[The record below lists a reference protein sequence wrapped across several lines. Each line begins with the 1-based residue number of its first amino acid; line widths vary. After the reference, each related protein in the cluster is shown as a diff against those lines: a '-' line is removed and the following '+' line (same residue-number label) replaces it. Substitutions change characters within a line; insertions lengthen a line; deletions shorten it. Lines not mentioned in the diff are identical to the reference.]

1 MIVVKG
7 KIYYYLIK
15 HTKNSNDLYKGAI
28 MKEVYIVDAKRT
40 AIGGFMGTLKD
51 VKSSDLASTV
61 MKAIIHDTGIDT
73 KDLDEV
79 ILGHVLTAGQ
89 GQGPA
94 RQASINAGIDISV
107 PAYSLNMVCGSGMK
121 AVMNGFAGI
130 KAGMAHLVIGGGMES
145 MSQAPFL
152 LPHGMRSGH
161 KMGNFETQ
169 DHMMVDALID
179 AFDGIH
185 MGITAENIADK
196 YSISREKQDALAI
209 ASQEKAI
216 SAVDS
221 NRFVDEIVPVVIKSR
236 KGETVF
242 DKDEYPNRKTTLDIL
257 TGLRPAFKK
266 DGSVSAGNSSGLN
279 DGASA
284 VLLADQSMLDKY
296 NLTPL
301 VRIVSVGQGGVDP
314 KVMGLGPSAAVK
326 HALNNAGME
335 LKDMDL
341 LELNE
346 AFAAQG
352 LGVMHELKEAYGVD
366 DAWFEKRVNVNG
378 GAIALGHPLGAS
390 GNRILVT
397 LIHELI
403 KQNKRYG
410 LASLCIGGGMGT
422 AIIVENVKGEK

>member
-1 MIVVKG
+1 M
-7 KIYYYLIK
+7 
-15 HTKNSNDLYKGAI
+15 S
-28 MKEVYIVDAKRT
+28 EVYIVDAKRT
-40 AIGGFMGTLKD
+40 AIGSFMGSLKD
-51 VKSSDLASTV
+51 FKSSDLASV
-61 MKAIIHDTGIDT
+61 VLKSIIESTGIDS
-73 KDLDEV
+73 KDIDEV
-79 ILGHVLTAGQ
+79 ILGHVLNAGQ

-130 KAGMAHLVIGGGMES
+130 KAGMAHLVISGGMES
-145 MSQAPFL
+145 MSQSPFL
-152 LPHGMRSGH
+152 LPHTMRSGR

-179 AFDGIH
+179 AFDGNH

-196 YSISREKQDALAI
+196 YSISRERQDEFAI

-216 SAVDS
+216 KAVDS
-221 NRFVDEIVPVVIKSR
+221 NRFKEEIVPVMIKTR
-236 KGETVF
+236 QGEFTF

-257 TGLRPAFKK
+257 AGLRSAFKK
-266 DGSVSAGNSSGLN
+266 EGSVSAGNASGLN

-296 NLTPL
+296 KLKPL
-301 VRIVSVGQGGVDP
+301 VRIVAVGQGGVDP
-314 KVMGLGPSAAVK
+314 KIMGLGPGAAIK
-326 HALNNAGME
+326 HVLDNAGME

-352 LGVMHELKEAYGVD
+352 LGVMHELRESYGVEG
-366 DAWFEKRVNVNG
+366 AWFDERTNVNG

-422 AIIVENVKGEK
+422 AIIVENMNFE

>member
-1 MIVVKG
+1 M
-7 KIYYYLIK
+7 
-15 HTKNSNDLYKGAI
+15 S
-28 MKEVYIVDAKRT
+28 EVYIVDAKRT
-40 AIGGFMGTLKD
+40 AIGSFMGSLKD
-51 VKSSDLASTV
+51 FKSSDLASV
-61 MKAIIHDTGIDT
+61 VLKSIIEGTGIDS
-73 KDLDEV
+73 KDIDEV
-79 ILGHVLTAGQ
+79 ILGHVLNAGQ

-130 KAGMAHLVIGGGMES
+130 KAGMAHLVISGGMES
-145 MSQAPFL
+145 MSQSPFL
-152 LPHGMRSGH
+152 LPHTMRSGR

-179 AFDGIH
+179 AFDGNH

-196 YSISREKQDALAI
+196 YSISRERQDEFAI

-216 SAVDS
+216 KAVDS
-221 NRFVDEIVPVVIKSR
+221 NRFKEEIVPVMIKTR
-236 KGETVF
+236 QGEFTF

-257 TGLRPAFKK
+257 AGLRSAFKK
-266 DGSVSAGNSSGLN
+266 EGSVSAGNASGLN

-296 NLTPL
+296 KLKPL
-301 VRIVSVGQGGVDP
+301 VRIVAVGQGGVDP
-314 KVMGLGPSAAVK
+314 KIMGLGPSAAIK
-326 HALNNAGME
+326 HVLDNAGME

-352 LGVMHELKEAYGVD
+352 LGVMHELRESYGVEG
-366 DAWFEKRVNVNG
+366 AWFDERTNVNG

-422 AIIVENVKGEK
+422 AIIVENMNI

>member
-1 MIVVKG
+1 M
-7 KIYYYLIK
+7 
-15 HTKNSNDLYKGAI
+15 S
-28 MKEVYIVDAKRT
+28 EVYIVDAKRT
-40 AIGGFMGTLKD
+40 AIGSFMGSLKD
-51 VKSSDLASTV
+51 FKSSDLASV
-61 MKAIIHDTGIDT
+61 VLKSIIESTGIDS
-73 KDLDEV
+73 KDIDEV
-79 ILGHVLTAGQ
+79 ILGHVLNAGQ

-130 KAGMAHLVIGGGMES
+130 KAGMAHLVISGGMES
-145 MSQAPFL
+145 MSQSPFL
-152 LPHGMRSGH
+152 LPHTMRSGR

-179 AFDGIH
+179 AFDGNH

-196 YSISREKQDALAI
+196 YSISRERQDEFAI

-216 SAVDS
+216 KAVDS
-221 NRFVDEIVPVVIKSR
+221 NRFEEEIVPVMIKTR
-236 KGETVF
+236 QGEFTF

-257 TGLRPAFKK
+257 AGLRSAFKK
-266 DGSVSAGNSSGLN
+266 EGSVSAGNASGLN

-296 NLTPL
+296 KLKPL
-301 VRIVSVGQGGVDP
+301 VRIVAVGQGGVDP
-314 KVMGLGPSAAVK
+314 KIMGLGPSAAIK
-326 HALNNAGME
+326 HVLDNAGME

-352 LGVMHELKEAYGVD
+352 LGVMHELRESYGVD
-366 DAWFEKRVNVNG
+366 GAWFDERTNVNG

-422 AIIVENVKGEK
+422 AIIVENMNFE

>member
-1 MIVVKG
+1 M
-7 KIYYYLIK
+7 
-15 HTKNSNDLYKGAI
+15 S
-28 MKEVYIVDAKRT
+28 EVYIVDAKRT
-40 AIGGFMGTLKD
+40 AIGSFMGSLKD
-51 VKSSDLASTV
+51 FKSSDLASV
-61 MKAIIHDTGIDT
+61 VLKSIIESTGIDS
-73 KDLDEV
+73 KDIDEV
-79 ILGHVLTAGQ
+79 ILGHVLNAGQ

-130 KAGMAHLVIGGGMES
+130 KAGMAHLVISGGMES
-145 MSQAPFL
+145 MSQSPFL
-152 LPHGMRSGH
+152 LPHTMRSGR

-179 AFDGIH
+179 AFDGNH

-196 YSISREKQDALAI
+196 YSISRERQDEFAI

-216 SAVDS
+216 KAVDS
-221 NRFVDEIVPVVIKSR
+221 NRFKEEIVPVMIKTR
-236 KGETVF
+236 QGEFTF

-257 TGLRPAFKK
+257 AGLRSAFKK
-266 DGSVSAGNSSGLN
+266 EGSVSAGNASGLN

-296 NLTPL
+296 KLKPL
-301 VRIVSVGQGGVDP
+301 VRIVAVGQGGVDP
-314 KVMGLGPSAAVK
+314 KIMGLGPSAAIK
-326 HALNNAGME
+326 HVLDNAGME

-352 LGVMHELKEAYGVD
+352 LGVMHELRESYGVEG
-366 DAWFEKRVNVNG
+366 AWFDERTNVNG

-422 AIIVENVKGEK
+422 AIIVENMNI

>member
-1 MIVVKG
+1 M
-7 KIYYYLIK
+7 
-15 HTKNSNDLYKGAI
+15 S
-28 MKEVYIVDAKRT
+28 EVYIVDAKRT
-40 AIGGFMGTLKD
+40 AIGSFMGSLKD
-51 VKSSDLASTV
+51 FKSSDLASV
-61 MKAIIHDTGIDT
+61 VLKSIIEGTGIDS
-73 KDLDEV
+73 KDIDEV
-79 ILGHVLTAGQ
+79 ILGHVLNAGQ

-130 KAGMAHLVIGGGMES
+130 KAGMAHLVISGGMES
-145 MSQAPFL
+145 MSQSPFL
-152 LPHGMRSGH
+152 LPHTMRSGR

-179 AFDGIH
+179 AFDGNH

-196 YSISREKQDALAI
+196 YSISRERQDEFAI

-216 SAVDS
+216 KAVDS
-221 NRFVDEIVPVVIKSR
+221 NRFEEEIVPVMIKTR
-236 KGETVF
+236 QGEFTF

-257 TGLRPAFKK
+257 AGLRSAFKK
-266 DGSVSAGNSSGLN
+266 EGSVSAGNASGLN

-296 NLTPL
+296 KLKPL
-301 VRIVSVGQGGVDP
+301 VRIVAVGQGGVDP
-314 KVMGLGPSAAVK
+314 KIMGLGPSAAIK
-326 HALNNAGME
+326 HVLDNAGME

-352 LGVMHELKEAYGVD
+352 LGVMHELRESYGVEG
-366 DAWFEKRVNVNG
+366 AWFDERTNVNG

-422 AIIVENVKGEK
+422 AIIVENMNFE

>member
-1 MIVVKG
+1 M
-7 KIYYYLIK
+7 
-15 HTKNSNDLYKGAI
+15 S
-28 MKEVYIVDAKRT
+28 EVYIVDAKRT
-40 AIGGFMGTLKD
+40 AIGSFMGSLKD
-51 VKSSDLASTV
+51 FKSSDLASV
-61 MKAIIHDTGIDT
+61 VLKSIIESTGIDS
-73 KDLDEV
+73 KDIDEV
-79 ILGHVLTAGQ
+79 ILGHVLNAGQ

-130 KAGMAHLVIGGGMES
+130 KAGMAHLVISGGMES
-145 MSQAPFL
+145 MSQSPFL
-152 LPHGMRSGH
+152 LPHTMRSGR

-179 AFDGIH
+179 AFDGNH

-196 YSISREKQDALAI
+196 YSISRERQDEFAI

-216 SAVDS
+216 KAVDS
-221 NRFVDEIVPVVIKSR
+221 NRFEEEIVPVMIKTR
-236 KGETVF
+236 QGEFTF
-242 DKDEYPNRKTTLDIL
+242 HKDEYPNRKTTLDIL
-257 TGLRPAFKK
+257 AGLRSAFKK
-266 DGSVSAGNSSGLN
+266 EGSVSAGNASGLN

-296 NLTPL
+296 KLKPL
-301 VRIVSVGQGGVDP
+301 VRIVAVGQGGVDP
-314 KVMGLGPSAAVK
+314 KIMGLGPSAAIK
-326 HALNNAGME
+326 HVLDKSGME

-352 LGVMHELKEAYGVD
+352 LGVMHELRESYGVD
-366 DAWFEKRVNVNG
+366 GAWFDERTNVNG

-422 AIIVENVKGEK
+422 AIIVENMNI

>member
-1 MIVVKG
+1 M
-7 KIYYYLIK
+7 
-15 HTKNSNDLYKGAI
+15 YKGAI
-28 MKEVYIVDAKRT
+28 MTEVYIVDAKRT
-40 AIGGFMGTLKD
+40 AIGSFLGTLKD
-51 VKSSDLASTV
+51 VKASDLASV
-61 MKAIIHDTGIDT
+61 VIKSIIENTGIDSS
-73 KDLDEV
+73 DLDEV

-121 AVMNGFAGI
+121 AVMNGYAGI

-152 LPHGMRSGH
+152 LPHGMRSGR

-196 YSISREKQDALAI
+196 YSISRERQDALAI

-257 TGLRPAFKK
+257 TGLRSAFKK

-296 NLTPL
+296 NLSPL

-326 HALNNAGME
+326 HALDNAKME

-366 DAWFEKRVNVNG
+366 DAWFEERVNVNG
-378 GAIALGHPLGAS
+378 GAIALGHPFGAS

-397 LIHELI
+397 LINELI

>member
-1 MIVVKG
+1 M
-7 KIYYYLIK
+7 
-15 HTKNSNDLYKGAI
+15 S
-28 MKEVYIVDAKRT
+28 EVYIVDAKRT
-40 AIGGFMGTLKD
+40 AIGSFMGSLKD
-51 VKSSDLASTV
+51 FKSSDLASV
-61 MKAIIHDTGIDT
+61 VLKSIIESTGIDS
-73 KDLDEV
+73 KDIDEV
-79 ILGHVLTAGQ
+79 ILGHVLNAGQ

-130 KAGMAHLVIGGGMES
+130 KAGMAHLVISGGMES
-145 MSQAPFL
+145 MSQSPFL
-152 LPHGMRSGH
+152 LPHTMRSGR

-179 AFDGIH
+179 AFDGNH

-196 YSISREKQDALAI
+196 YSISRERQDEFAI

-216 SAVDS
+216 KAVDS
-221 NRFVDEIVPVVIKSR
+221 NRFEEEIVPVMIKTR
-236 KGETVF
+236 QGEFTF

-257 TGLRPAFKK
+257 AGLRSAFKK
-266 DGSVSAGNSSGLN
+266 EGSVSAGNASGLN

-296 NLTPL
+296 KLKPL
-301 VRIVSVGQGGVDP
+301 VRIVAVGQGGVDP
-314 KVMGLGPSAAVK
+314 KIMGLGPSAAIK
-326 HALNNAGME
+326 HVLDNAGME

-352 LGVMHELKEAYGVD
+352 LGVMHELRESYGVEG
-366 DAWFEKRVNVNG
+366 AWFDERTNVNG

-422 AIIVENVKGEK
+422 AIIVENMNFE

>member
-1 MIVVKG
+1 M
-7 KIYYYLIK
+7 
-15 HTKNSNDLYKGAI
+15 S
-28 MKEVYIVDAKRT
+28 EVYIVDAKRT
-40 AIGGFMGTLKD
+40 AIGSFMGSLKD
-51 VKSSDLASTV
+51 FKSSDLASV
-61 MKAIIHDTGIDT
+61 VLKSIIESTGIDS
-73 KDLDEV
+73 KDIDEV
-79 ILGHVLTAGQ
+79 ILGHVLNAGQ

-130 KAGMAHLVIGGGMES
+130 KAGMAHLVISGGMES
-145 MSQAPFL
+145 MSQSPFL
-152 LPHGMRSGH
+152 LPHTMRSGR

-179 AFDGIH
+179 AFDGNH

-196 YSISREKQDALAI
+196 YSISRERQDEFAI

-216 SAVDS
+216 KAVDS
-221 NRFVDEIVPVVIKSR
+221 NRFKEEIVPVMIKTR
-236 KGETVF
+236 QGEFTF

-257 TGLRPAFKK
+257 AGLRSAFKK
-266 DGSVSAGNSSGLN
+266 EGSVSAGNASGLN

-296 NLTPL
+296 KLKPL
-301 VRIVSVGQGGVDP
+301 VRIVAVGQGGVDP
-314 KVMGLGPSAAVK
+314 KIMGLGPSAAIK
-326 HALNNAGME
+326 HVLDNADME

-352 LGVMHELKEAYGVD
+352 LGVMHELRESYGVD
-366 DAWFEKRVNVNG
+366 GAWFDERTNVNG

-422 AIIVENVKGEK
+422 AIIVENMNI

>member
-1 MIVVKG
+1 M
-7 KIYYYLIK
+7 
-15 HTKNSNDLYKGAI
+15 S
-28 MKEVYIVDAKRT
+28 EVYIVDAKRT
-40 AIGGFMGTLKD
+40 AIGSFMGSLKD
-51 VKSSDLASTV
+51 FKSSDLASV
-61 MKAIIHDTGIDT
+61 VLKSIIESTGIDS
-73 KDLDEV
+73 KDIDEV
-79 ILGHVLTAGQ
+79 ILGHVLNAGQ

-130 KAGMAHLVIGGGMES
+130 KAGMAHLVISGGMES
-145 MSQAPFL
+145 MSQSPFL
-152 LPHGMRSGH
+152 LPHTMRSGR

-179 AFDGIH
+179 AFDGNH

-196 YSISREKQDALAI
+196 YSISRERQDEFAI

-216 SAVDS
+216 KAVDS
-221 NRFVDEIVPVVIKSR
+221 NRFEEEIVPVMIKTR
-236 KGETVF
+236 QGEFTF

-257 TGLRPAFKK
+257 AGLRSAFKK
-266 DGSVSAGNSSGLN
+266 EGSVSAGNASGLN

-296 NLTPL
+296 KLKPL
-301 VRIVSVGQGGVDP
+301 VRIVAVGQGGVDP
-314 KVMGLGPSAAVK
+314 KIMGLGPSAAIK
-326 HALNNAGME
+326 HVLDNAGME

-352 LGVMHELKEAYGVD
+352 LGVMHELRESYGVEG
-366 DAWFEKRVNVNG
+366 AWFDERTNVNG

-422 AIIVENVKGEK
+422 AIIVENMNI

>member
-1 MIVVKG
+1 M
-7 KIYYYLIK
+7 
-15 HTKNSNDLYKGAI
+15 S
-28 MKEVYIVDAKRT
+28 EVYIVDAKRT
-40 AIGGFMGTLKD
+40 AIGSFMGSLKD
-51 VKSSDLASTV
+51 FKSSDLASV
-61 MKAIIHDTGIDT
+61 VLKSIIEGTGIDS
-73 KDLDEV
+73 KDIDEV
-79 ILGHVLTAGQ
+79 ILGHVLNAGQ

-130 KAGMAHLVIGGGMES
+130 KAGMAHLVISGGMES
-145 MSQAPFL
+145 MSQSPFL
-152 LPHGMRSGH
+152 LPHTMRSGR

-179 AFDGIH
+179 AFDGNH

-196 YSISREKQDALAI
+196 YSISRERQDEFAI

-216 SAVDS
+216 KAVDS
-221 NRFVDEIVPVVIKSR
+221 NRFEEEIVPVMIKTR
-236 KGETVF
+236 QGEFTF

-257 TGLRPAFKK
+257 AGLRSAFKK
-266 DGSVSAGNSSGLN
+266 EGSVSAGNASGLN

-296 NLTPL
+296 KLKPL
-301 VRIVSVGQGGVDP
+301 VRIVAVGQGGVDP
-314 KVMGLGPSAAVK
+314 KIMGLGPSAAIK
-326 HALNNAGME
+326 HVLDNAGME

-352 LGVMHELKEAYGVD
+352 LGVMHELRESYGVEG
-366 DAWFEKRVNVNG
+366 AWFDERTNVNG

-422 AIIVENVKGEK
+422 AIIVENMNI